1 MKKIVKGNDFTLK
14 IPVSKMVEGQ
24 AQAFPLPACTDV
36 VVQVCNQFRR
46 TPLAFEIG
54 VKEDNVLLARVEG
67 DKMSIGTYA
76 IEVKGKIFGNDWRS
90 NEYPQFAIVANNA
103 DADTEFGET
112 DEGDNSVEMDTAI
125 VILPPSVELSDLINK
140 ANDAL
145 KTNKETNDTL
155 NTNEEARKKEEE
167 ARVIAEQKRTD
178 AEQSRVTAETKR
190 EADFA
195 TSKKACDDATNKAL
209 STYSHPPYVDADGYY
224 YKWNVSTGSY
234 DKTDVNLTGKA
245 FQIKKVFSSVS
256 AMNATDVNTFAEN
269 DFVLI
274 NTVNVEDEDNA
285 KLYVVALN
293 EQGQKFYSY
302 LVDMSGFRG
311 FTGKTPQI
319 VIGSVNTLAPGSSAS
334 ASLVAN
340 GTDASGNPVYTL
352 NFAIPKGEKIT
363 LADLTEDEIKLLQKP
378 ANDAIVACND
388 ATGKANAATL
398 AANTAAAKANAA
410 ADDAI
415 SKSAEVGKLNSK
427 VAADEEDRVRAESGR
442 VSAENERVDAE
453 TTRKQAETDRA
464 AAEDTRVEAEQSRA
478 DAETKRE
485 SDFDVAIKAA
495 ETATAGAEKVDA
507 ALTEENVFEVTDR
520 TGVKKTLDLS
530 GMVHAQSDIARIQ
543 ESMGAYSDRPDIT
556 LVAKETNKA
565 ISADGIKV
573 AKTGWAIAEFT
584 AEKGNI
590 YLFKPN
596 EVDGDV
602 CIFAE
607 EITNIETRGIDYT
620 YTYNTDGAI
629 ETAKATYL
637 GKTHTYTFT
646 YAEDKSYTITD
657 EAGETVEALPMTYE
671 TKVGSYFPLV
681 RLNADT
687 ELPIDGYCRY
697 MSHFKG
703 NSSIKIVVS
712 YKIDAADLVMKV
724 VRDGVFASISTQ
736 LGNLSQKED
745 ETRKKIED
753 LHGNYIELMW
763 NADSWCNVDGKWVEV
778 KAFKKYRFKPIFD
791 LITFNGDLTHY
802 PNGNHLVYA
811 NIPHLDVSKFV
822 YTNAEDGYKKQIRI
836 LFRESKIDKLDCRG
850 MNVSGLQSINQI
862 FEECT
867 ELRELDI
874 RGWDISECK
883 TFSDTQKNS
892 YSHSLFTR
900 CYKLQCIYGLS
911 GLNTRNIEDFTDLF
925 YGCRSL
931 TSIDVS
937 KWVTSKATRMRK
949 MFNGCFSL
957 TSLDVSNFDTSNVT
971 DMGGMFED
979 LNSLQKLDISNF
991 DTRKVTLI
999 KGTYGFISSDSL
1011 LILDMSGDNFT
1022 FENVKSFGRYI
1033 ANAPKLRTLKLGKNF
1048 FKMHESIT
1056 SLSLSYP
1063 YWTDSSV
1070 KLSLVTNLYDRKANG
1085 LPDLTLTLHATTK
1098 KVLSEDDMAA
1108 ITAKGYIIA

>member
-14 IPVSKMVEGQ
+14 IPVMKMVEGEP
-24 AQAFPLPACTDV
+24 QAFPLPACTDV

-46 TPLAFEIG
+46 IPLAFEID
-54 VKEDNVLLARVEG
+54 VKEDNVILARVEG
-67 DKMSIGTYA
+67 DKMSLGTYA

-90 NEYPQFAIVANNA
+90 NEYSQFSIVAKNA

-140 ANDAL
+140 ANEAL
-145 KTNKETNDTL
+145 KNNKETNDTL
-155 NTNEEARKKEEE
+155 NTNEEARKE
-167 ARVIAEQKRTD
+167 AETQRVSAESERVSAEQTRVSAEDARMKAEVSRVSAESDRARAEDARTKIEIERQ
-178 AEQSRVTAETKR
+178 ANELTRKNNETKRVTAEQERTNAEEVRVSAEGSRANAETERVDAEAQREIAENKR
-190 EADFA
+190 EIAESHRSSAETERVQAEKKRQTD
-195 TSKKACDDATNKAL
+195 TSAAI
-209 STYSHPPYVDADGYY
+209 
-224 YKWNVSTGSY
+224 GSM
-234 DKTDVNLTGKA
+234 T
-245 FQIKKVFSSVS
+245 
-256 AMNATDVNTFAEN
+256 ER
-269 DFVLI
+269 I
-274 NTVNVEDEDNA
+274 NTAIDEFNA
-285 KLYVVALN
+285 H
-293 EQGQKFYSY
+293 
-302 LVDMSGFRG
+302 R
-311 FTGKTPQI
+311 
-319 VIGSVNTLAPGSSAS
+319 
-334 ASLVAN
+334 
-340 GTDASGNPVYTL
+340 
-352 NFAIPKGEKIT
+352 
-363 LADLTEDEIKLLQKP
+363 TEFD
-378 ANDAIVACND
+378 
-388 ATGKANAATL
+388 KAEAQ
-398 AANTAAAKANAA
+398 
-410 ADDAI
+410 
-415 SKSAEVGKLNSK
+415 
-427 VAADEEDRVRAESGR
+427 R
-442 VSAENERVDAE
+442 VSAENERVSAE
-453 TTRKQAETDRA
+453 TTRKQTETGRA
-464 AAEDTRVEAEQSRA
+464 AAEDARVEAEQSRA

-485 SDFDVAIKAA
+485 SDFDTAIKAA
-495 ETATAGAEKVDA
+495 DTAATGAEKVNA
-507 ALTEENVFEVTDR
+507 TLTEENVFEVTGR

-530 GMVHAQSDIARIQ
+530 GMVSAQSNVARIQ

-573 AKTGWAIAEFT
+573 TKAGWAIAEFT

-596 EVDGDV
+596 EVDSDV

-620 YTYNTDGAI
+620 YTYNADGTI

-637 GKTHTYTFT
+637 GATHIYTFS

-671 TKVGSYFPLV
+671 TKVGSYSPLV
-681 RLNADT
+681 RLNADA

-753 LHGNYIELMW
+753 LHGSYIELMW
-763 NADSWCNVDGKWVEV
+763 NADSWCSVDGKWVEV

-791 LITFNGDLTHY
+791 LITFNGDRTHY

-811 NIPHLDVSKFV
+811 NIPHFDVSKFV
-822 YTNAEDGYKKQIRI
+822 NTRAEDGYKKQIRI

-883 TFSDTQKNS
+883 TFSDTKKNS

-911 GLNTRNIEDFTDLF
+911 GLNTRNMEDFTEVF
-925 YGCRSL
+925 YDCRSL

-937 KWVTSKATRMRK
+937 KWVTSKATSMRK

-979 LNSLQKLDISNF
+979 LNSLQKLNISNF
-991 DTRKVTLI
+991 DTRKVTI
-999 KGTYGFISSDSL
+999 IGGNYGFISSNSL

-1022 FENVKSFGRYI
+1022 FENVKSFGRFI
-1033 ANAPKLRTLKLGKNF
+1033 ANTPKLRTLKLGKNF

-1070 KLSLVTNLYDRKANG
+1070 NLSLVTNLYDRKANG
-1085 LPDLTLTLHATTK
+1085 LPDLTLTLHANTK

>member
-1 MKKIVKGNDFTLK
+1 MKKIVKGNDFTLR
-14 IPVSKMVEGQ
+14 IPVMKMVEGEP
-24 AQAFPLPACTDV
+24 QAFPLPACTDV

-46 TPLAFEIG
+46 IPLAFTID

-67 DKMSIGTYA
+67 DKMSLGTYA

-90 NEYPQFAIVANNA
+90 NEYPQFAIVSNNA
-103 DADTEFGET
+103 DADTEFGT
-112 DEGDNSVEMDTAI
+112 ADEGDNSVEMDTAM
-125 VILPPSVELSDLINK
+125 VILPPSVELSDLISDTNEALGKIDGAVSKTDEAVKK
-140 ANDAL
+140 ANDAVSQVNGAL
-145 KTNKETNDTL
+145 EKVKNVDIDLDGTDL
-155 NTNEEARKKEEE
+155 NITRPNGEKKEFNLIQLKGDKGERGE
-167 ARVIAEQKRTD
+167 KGDKGNAFTF
-178 AEQSRVTAETKR
+178 
-190 EADFA
+190 ADF
-195 TSKKACDDATNKAL
+195 
-209 STYSHPPYVDADGYY
+209 
-224 YKWNVSTGSY
+224 
-234 DKTDVNLTGKA
+234 
-245 FQIKKVFSSVS
+245 
-256 AMNATDVNTFAEN
+256 
-269 DFVLI
+269 
-274 NTVNVEDEDNA
+274 
-285 KLYVVALN
+285 
-293 EQGQKFYSY
+293 
-302 LVDMSGFRG
+302 
-311 FTGKTPQI
+311 TPEE
-319 VIGSVNTLAPGSSAS
+319 L
-334 ASLVAN
+334 ASL
-340 GTDASGNPVYTL
+340 
-352 NFAIPKGEKIT
+352 KGEKGEKGDKGDKGLQGERGEQGLPGKDGAKGEQGIQGPQGPKGDRGET
-363 LADLTEDEIKLLQKP
+363 GAQGEEGPQGIQGVKGDPFTYDDFTEAEIKELQKP
-378 ANDAIVACND
+378 AIEAAS
-388 ATGKANAATL
+388 KAQAAT
-398 AANTAAAKANAA
+398 
-410 ADDAI
+410 AD
-415 SKSAEVGKLNSK
+415 
-427 VAADEEDRVRAESGR
+427 
-442 VSAENERVDAE
+442 
-453 TTRKQAETDRA
+453 
-464 AAEDTRVEAEQSRA
+464 
-478 DAETKRE
+478 
-485 SDFDVAIKAA
+485 
-495 ETATAGAEKVDA
+495 AEKVDA
-507 ALTEENVFEVTDR
+507 TLANDVLTVTNRKGESTSLQLASYADVGDVVSEV
-520 TGVKKTLDLS
+520 KHLS
-530 GMVHAQSDIARIQ
+530 EA
-543 ESMGAYSDRPDIT
+543 MGAYSDRPDIA

-565 ISADGIKV
+565 ISADGVKV
-573 AKTGWAIAEFT
+573 TKAGWAIAEFT

-596 EVDGDV
+596 EVDSDV

-620 YTYNTDGAI
+620 YTYNADGTI

-637 GKTHTYTFT
+637 GETHIYTFS

-671 TKVGSYFPLV
+671 TKVGSYSPLV
-681 RLNADT
+681 RLNADA

-753 LHGNYIELMW
+753 LHGSYIELMW
-763 NADSWCNVDGKWVEV
+763 NADSWCSVDGKWVEV

-791 LITFNGDLTHY
+791 LITFNGDRTHY

-811 NIPHLDVSKFV
+811 NIPHFDVSKFV
-822 YTNAEDGYKKQIRI
+822 NTRAEDGYKKQIRV

-911 GLNTRNIEDFTDLF
+911 GLNTRNMEDFIEVF
-925 YGCRSL
+925 YDCRSL

-937 KWVTSKATRMRK
+937 KWVTSKATSMRK
-949 MFNGCFSL
+949 MFSGCFSL

-971 DMGGMFED
+971 DMGGMFEGLD
-979 LNSLQKLDISNF
+979 SLQKLNISNF
-991 DTRKVTLI
+991 DTRKVTI
-999 KGTYGFISSDSL
+999 ISGNYGFISSNSL

-1033 ANAPKLRTLKLGKNF
+1033 ANTPKLRTLKLGKNF

-1070 KLSLVTNLYDRKANG
+1070 NLSLVTNLYDRKANG
-1085 LPDLTLTLHATTK
+1085 LPDLTLTLHANTK

>member
-1 MKKIVKGNDFTLK
+1 MKKIVKGNDFTLR
-14 IPVSKMVEGQ
+14 IPVMKMVGGT

-46 TPLAFEIG
+46 IPLAFTID
-54 VKEDNVLLARVEG
+54 VKEDNILLARVEG
-67 DKMSIGTYA
+67 DKMSLGTYA

-90 NEYPQFAIVANNA
+90 NEYPQFSIVAKNA

-112 DEGDNSVEMDTAI
+112 DEGDNSVEMDTAM
-125 VILPPSVELSDLINK
+125 VILPPTVELSDLINK
-140 ANDAL
+140 ANEAL
-145 KTNKETNDTL
+145 KNNKETNDTL

-178 AEQSRVTAETKR
+178 AEQSRVAAETKR
-190 EADFA
+190 ETDFA

-224 YKWNVSTGSY
+224 YKWNVLTGNY

-378 ANDAIVACND
+378 ANDAIVTCND
-388 ATGKANAATL
+388 ATGKANAATS

-415 SKSAEVGKLNSK
+415 SKSVEVGKLNSK

-442 VSAENERVDAE
+442 VSAESNRVNAE
-453 TTRKQAETDRA
+453 AK
-464 AAEDTRVEAEQSRA
+464 RA
-478 DAETKRE
+478 DAENGRVQAEKGRVTAEEKRAR
-485 SDFDVAIKAA
+485 DTNTAIKAA

-507 ALTEENVFEVTDR
+507 TLANDVLTVTNRKGESTSLQLASYADVGDVVSEV
-520 TGVKKTLDLS
+520 KHLS
-530 GMVHAQSDIARIQ
+530 EA
-543 ESMGAYSDRPDIT
+543 MGAYSDRPDIA

-565 ISADGIKV
+565 ISADGVKV
-573 AKTGWAIAEFT
+573 TKAGWAIAEFT

-596 EVDGDV
+596 EVDSDV

-620 YTYNTDGAI
+620 YTYNADGTI

-637 GKTHTYTFT
+637 GATHIYTFS

-657 EAGETVEALPMTYE
+657 ESGETVEALPMTYE
-671 TKVGSYFPLV
+671 TKVGSYSPLV
-681 RLNADT
+681 RLNADA

-753 LHGNYIELMW
+753 LHGSYADLLFVSDWNYLY
-763 NADSWCNVDGKWVEV
+763 VDGKNISVIPG
-778 KAFKKYRFKPIFD
+778 KKMRVHPKFSLKI
-791 LITFNGDLTHY
+791 
-802 PNGNHLVYA
+802 GNTKSRNCPLA
-811 NIPHLDVSKFV
+811 WCDVSNLD
-822 YTNAEDGYKKQIRI
+822 T
-836 LFRESKIDKLDCRG
+836 SK
-850 MNVSGLQSINQI
+850 
-862 FEECT
+862 
-867 ELRELDI
+867 
-874 RGWDISECK
+874 
-883 TFSDTQKNS
+883 
-892 YSHSLFTR
+892 
-900 CYKLQCIYGLS
+900 
-911 GLNTRNIEDFTDLF
+911 FTDMSYMFF
-925 YGCRSL
+925 YC
-931 TSIDVS
+931 TSISNIDVS
-937 KWVTSKATRMRK
+937 RWNVGNVTSMQG
-949 MFNGCFSL
+949 MFEGCLSLKSLNVEGWNTSSVSNMSNLFKGCKSL
-957 TSLDVSNFDTSNVT
+957 TSLNVNNWNVSNVANISGMFDGCLSLKSINVSNWDTRSIT
-971 DMGGMFED
+971 DMSFFFRGSGE
-979 LNSLQKLDISNF
+979 
-991 DTRKVTLI
+991 LI
-999 KGTYGFISSDSL
+999 V
-1011 LILDMSGDNFT
+1011 DMSGDKWAFNADVIDSSTNRFSP
-1022 FENVKSFGRYI
+1022 FYRWMESNIKS
-1033 ANAPKLRTLKLGKNF
+1033 LLLGKNF
-1048 FKMHESIT
+1048 FAYDGKFKD
-1056 SLSLSYP
+1056 SLGDLLSNTFKG
-1063 YWTDSSV
+1063 WDSSSFKKSIV
-1070 KLSLVTNLYDRKANG
+1070 ENTYDRKSNG
-1085 LPDLTLTLHATTK
+1085 LSVMTLKLYSTLKNHLTDQDIAT
-1098 KVLSEDDMAA
+1098 